1 MAPGQSRIKLTRDVY
16 EEVMGQ
22 YGILPRILARWVI
35 DECGDQEAA
44 EMYLLMQWQVGY
56 LGVDDVRDLSP
67 ENKQLFDMGWAMF
80 LDWDHKTVMNNVYM
94 ESGYDVLSAVDR
106 SLAEI
111 EELETWCELMGL

>member
-22 YGILPRILARWVI
+22 YGILPRILARWVAV
-35 DECGDQEAA
+35 ECGDQEAA

>member
-1 MAPGQSRIKLTRDVY
+1 
-16 EEVMGQ
+16 MGQ
-22 YGILPRILARWVI
+22 YGILPRILARWVAV
-35 DECGDQEAA
+35 ECGDQEAA

-111 EELETWCELMGL
+111 EELDTWCELMGL